1 MSFWYYRFCYRM
13 RTSLHPLHSS
23 FNELFRQFADN
34 RFLRPRFAVIVST
47 GILTSLPSTLPL
59 GFALGPD

>member
-1 MSFWYYRFCYRM
+1 M
-13 RTSLHPLHSS
+13 RTSLHPLHAS